1 MTQNPEAIKE
11 KMDSFHL
18 NKLKEKHAKK
28 IKNTISKVKWQLTK

>member
-28 IKNTISKVKWQLTK
+28 KNTISKFK